1 MSPGPV
7 SHGKLVGDREPG
19 GASAACG
26 AQRGG
31 PGPGSGG
38 AESPR
43 PASGS
48 FRCLS
53 ERALLSQVGAIVTS
67 RLFSS

>member
-1 MSPGPV
+1 MSPSAV

-19 GASAACG
+19 EARAACG
-26 AQRGG
+26 ARRGG

-43 PASGS
+43 PASDS
-48 FRCLS
+48 FRCPP
-53 ERALLSQVGAIVTS
+53 ERALLSQLGAIVTS